1 MASRDRNMPDAAE
14 IKLFCTT
21 ALNKAMEELA
31 PAFERA
37 NGHKLAMTFA
47 SAASLAKRIAE
58 GEAADVAIVSAP
70 AVDDL
75 IKQGRMAPGGRV
87 DIAKSGMGVAVRAGA
102 AKPDISSTEA
112 FKRTLLSAKAI
123 AASNPAGGG
132 ASGTHFAAVLERLG
146 IADAVKSKLKY
157 SGGGLGGLAGTL
169 VANGEA
175 EIGVQQISELMA
187 AGGVDIVGPLPA
199 ELQNTTQFSAGIP
212 VNAKAPD
219 AGKALIAFLTTPAG
233 RKVLKAKGLEPG

>member
-1 MASRDRNMPDAAE
+1 MTDAAE

-21 ALNKAMEELA
+21 ALNKAMEQLA
-31 PAFERA
+31 PAFERV

-47 SAASLAKRIAE
+47 SAVSLAKRVAE

-75 IKQGRMAPGGRV
+75 IKRGRMAPGGRV

-102 AKPDISSTEA
+102 AKPDIASPEA
-112 FKRTLLSAKAI
+112 FRRTLLSAKAI

-157 SGGGLGGLAGTL
+157 SGGGGLGGLAGTL

-219 AGKALIAFLTTPAG
+219 AGKALIAFLTTPAACN
-233 RKVLKAKGLEPG
+233 VLKAKGLEPG

>member
-1 MASRDRNMPDAAE
+1 MAARDRNMPDAAE

-47 SAASLAKRIAE
+47 SAASLAKRVAE

-102 AKPDISSTEA
+102 AKPDISSPEA
-112 FKRTLLSAKAI
+112 FKRTLLSTKAI

-219 AGKALIAFLTTPAG
+219 AGKALIAFLTTPAA
-233 RKVLKAKGLEPG
+233 RNVLKIKGLEPG

>member
-1 MASRDRNMPDAAE
+1 MPDAAE

-31 PAFERA
+31 PTFERA

-47 SAASLAKRIAE
+47 SAASLAKRVAE
-58 GEAADVAIVSAP
+58 GEPADVAIVSAP

-102 AKPDISSTEA
+102 AKPDIASPEA
-112 FKRTLLSAKAI
+112 FRRTLLSAKAI

-175 EIGVQQISELMA
+175 ELAVQQISELMA

-199 ELQNTTQFSAGIP
+199 ELQNTTQFSAGVP
-212 VNAKAPD
+212 VNAKAPEG
-219 AGKALIAFLTTPAG
+219 GKALIAFLTTPAA
-233 RKVLKAKGLEPG
+233 RTVLKAKGLEPN

>member
-1 MASRDRNMPDAAE
+1 MPDADE

-21 ALNKAMEELA
+21 ALNKAMEELV

-47 SAASLAKRIAE
+47 SAASLAKRVAE
-58 GEAADVAIVSAP
+58 GEAADVAIVGAP

-102 AKPDISSTEA
+102 AKPDISSPEA

-175 EIGVQQISELMA
+175 DIGVQQISELIA

-219 AGKALIAFLTTPAG
+219 AGKALIAFLTTPAA
-233 RKVLKAKGLEPG
+233 RNVLKAKGLEPG

>member
-1 MASRDRNMPDAAE
+1 MPDAVE

-21 ALNKAMEELA
+21 ALNKAMEQLA

-47 SAASLAKRIAE
+47 SAASLAKRVAE

-70 AVDDL
+70 AIDDL

-87 DIAKSGMGVAVRAGA
+87 DIAKSGMGVAVCAGA
-102 AKPDISSTEA
+102 AKPDISSPEA

-146 IADAVKSKLKY
+146 IADTVKSKLKY

-175 EIGVQQISELMA
+175 DIGVQQISELMA

-219 AGKALIAFLTTPAG
+219 AGKALIAFLTTPAA
-233 RKVLKAKGLEPG
+233 RNVLKVKGLEPG

>member
-1 MASRDRNMPDAAE
+1 MSEAGG
-14 IKLFCTT
+14 IKVFCTT

-31 PAFERA
+31 PQFERA
-37 NGHKLAMTFA
+37 GGRKLALTFA
-47 SAASLAKRIAE
+47 SAASLAKRVAE
-58 GEAADVAIVSAP
+58 GEDADVAIVSAA

-75 IKQGRMAPGGRV
+75 IKQGRMAEGSRV

-102 AKPDISSTEA
+102 PKPDISTAEA
-112 FKRTLLSAKAI
+112 FKRALMNAKSI

-132 ASGTHFAAVLERLG
+132 ASGMHFAAVLERLG
-146 IADAVKSKLKY
+146 IGDAVRPKLRY

-175 EIGVQQISELMA
+175 ELAVQQISELMA

-199 ELQNTTQFSAGIP
+199 ELQNTTQFSAGVP
-212 VNAKAPD
+212 VNAKAPE
-219 AGKALIAFLTTPAG
+219 AGKALIALLMTPAA
-233 RKVLKAKGLEPG
+233 RSVLKAKGLEPN

>member
-1 MASRDRNMPDAAE
+1 
-14 IKLFCTT
+14 
-21 ALNKAMEELA
+21 
-31 PAFERA
+31 
-37 NGHKLAMTFA
+37 MTFA
-47 SAASLAKRIAE
+47 SAASLAKRVAD
-58 GEAADVAIVSAP
+58 GEDADVAIVSAG

-75 IKQGRMAPGGRV
+75 IKQGRMAEGSRV

-102 AKPDISSTEA
+102 SKPDISTAEA
-112 FKRTLLSAKAI
+112 FKRALMNANSI

-187 AGGVDIVGPLPA
+187 ADGIDIVGPLPA

-219 AGKALIAFLTTPAG
+219 AGKALIAFLTTPAA
-233 RKVLKAKGLEPG
+233 RNVLKIKGLEPG